1 MFSKMIR
8 AVAAAGLIGMLALA
22 ERGVAD
28 SGEIGCQIAD
38 DGASFLGQSGACA
51 GKLVVS
57 QADFDSVG
65 SSDMG
70 GDGSFSLTYEGEAYT
85 PADWYTG
92 NISDMESYFHGVE
105 DFNEDIGDWDTS
117 NVVNMRGMFGYARS
131 FNQDI
136 GDWDTSKVENML
148 GMFVAART
156 FNQDLGRWD
165 TSNVTR
171 MHWMFFAADSFNQD
185 IGDWNTSK
193 VFKMGAMFRA
203 AKAFNQDISGWD
215 TSKVVDM
222 SHMFFKAGSFDQ
234 DLSPWD
240 VRLIPEEPDNFDVDA
255 GSAWIE
261 AHKPIWGKN
270 GATAN
275 TCEVEADG
283 ASFLGQSGACAGKL
297 VVSQAD
303 FDSVGSSDM
312 GGDGSFSL
320 AYEGEAYT
328 PADWYT
334 GNISD
339 MESYFHG
346 VEDFNE
352 DIGDWDTS
360 NVVNMRGMFG
370 YAWSFNQD
378 IGDWDTSKV
387 ENMLGMFVAARNFN
401 QDIGDWDTSNVTRM
415 HWMFFA
421 ADSFNQDIG
430 DWDTSKVFKMGAMF
444 RAAKAFNQDISD
456 WDTSKVVDMSHMFFK
471 AGSFDQDLSRWDVR
485 LIPEEPDNFDV
496 DAGFAWLEAHKPV
509 WGQNGAIVRTCEVEA
524 GGASFLGQSGA
535 CAGKLVVS
543 QADFDAAGS
552 NRAGGDGSYAISLD
566 GQTYSAGE
574 WYTGNITD
582 MEDYFLQASEFN
594 EDISGW
600 ETSNVTDMGGMFE
613 GAVAFNQDVG
623 GWDTSNVTDMKKMFS
638 DAIFFDQDIGGWDT
652 SRVENMDDM
661 FSSARRFNQ
670 DIGDWDTSNVES
682 MRTMFHFAEAF
693 NQDIGDWN
701 TSSVTHMNYMFSSA
715 EAFNQDISSWDT
727 SNVEDMRQMFSNA
740 LVFDQDLASWNTS
753 KVRDMQGAF
762 KNAVSFNQDIGG
774 WDTSKVANMRWMFED
789 AAAFNQDIG
798 GWDTSLVSNMDSW
811 DVRLISE
818 APDNF
823 DVGTNASWLA
833 SHKPVWG
840 QSGATA
846 STNTCEVEAD
856 GASFLGQ
863 SGACAGKLVVS
874 QADFDAAGSNR
885 AGGDGSYA
893 ISLDG
898 QTYSAGEWYTGNI
911 TDMEDYFL
919 QASEFNEDI
928 SGWETSNVTD
938 MGGMFEGAVAFNQD
952 VGGWDTSNVT
962 DMKKMFSDA
971 IFFDQDI
978 GGWDTSR
985 VENMDDMF
993 SSARRFNQ
1001 DIGDW
1006 DTSNVESM
1014 RTMFHFAEAFN
1025 QDIGDW
1031 NTSSVTHMNYMFSS
1045 AEAFNQD
1052 ISSWDTSNVED
1063 MRQMFSNALVFDQDL
1078 ASWNTSKVR
1087 DMQGAFKNAVSFNQ
1101 DIGGWDTSKVAN
1113 MRWMFE
1119 DAAAFNQ
1126 DIGGWDTSLVSN
1138 MESMFENAR
1147 AFVQD
1152 LSMWDV
1158 RLISE
1163 APDSFDAGTSAS
1175 WLASH
1180 KPVWGQ
1186 SGATASTNT
1195 CEVEADGA
1203 SFLGQSGAC
1212 AGKLV
1217 VSQADFDAAGSNRA
1231 GGDGSYAI
1239 SLDGQTY
1246 SAGEWYTGNITDM
1259 EDYFLQASEFNEDIS
1274 GWETSNVTD
1283 MGGMFEGAVAF
1294 NQDVGGWDTSN
1305 VTDMKKMFSDA
1316 IFFDQDIGGWDTSR
1330 VENMD
1335 DMFSSARRFNQDIGA
1350 WDTSNVESMGGMF
1363 FFAEAFNQ
1371 DLSDWNTSSVTHMNY
1386 MFSSAAAF
1394 NQDISSWDTSN
1405 VEDMRQMF
1413 SNALVFDQD
1422 LASWNTSKVRDMQ
1435 GAFKNA
1441 VSFNQD
1447 IGGWD
1452 TSKVANM
1459 RWMFEDAA
1467 AFNQDIGGWDTS
1479 LVSNM
1484 DSMFEN
1490 ARAFVQD
1497 LSMWDVRLIS
1507 EAPDNFDVG
1516 TNASWLASHKPVWGQ
1531 SGATAST
1538 NTCEV
1543 EADGASFLGQ
1553 SGACAGKL
1561 VVSQADFDAAGS
1573 NRAGGDGSYAIS
1585 LDGQTYSAG
1594 EWYTGNITDMED
1606 YFLQA
1611 SEFNEDIS
1619 GWETSN
1625 VTDMGGMFEGAVA
1638 FNQDVGGWDTSNVTD
1653 MKKMFSD
1660 AIFFDQDI
1668 GGWDTSRVENM
1679 DDMFSSARRFN
1690 QDIGAWDTSN
1700 VESMG
1705 GMFFFAEA
1713 FNQDLS
1719 DWNTSSVTHMNYMF
1733 SSAAAFNQDISSW
1746 DTSNVEDMRQMFSNA
1761 LVFDQDLAS
1770 WNTSKVRD
1778 MQGAF
1783 KNAVSFNQD
1792 IGGWDTSKVANMRWM
1807 FEDAAAFNQDIGGW
1821 DTSLVSNMD
1830 SMFENARAFVQD
1842 LSMWDVRLISEAP
1855 DNFDVGTNASWLASH
1870 KPVWGQSGATASTNT
1885 CEVEADGASFL
1896 GQSGACAGKLVVSQA
1911 DFDAAGSNRAGGDGS
1926 YAISLDGQT
1935 YSAGEWYT
1943 GNITDMEDYFLQ
1955 ASEFNE
1961 DISGWETS
1969 NVTDMGGMF
1978 EGAVAFNQDVGG
1990 WDTSNVTDMKKMFSD
2005 AIFFDQDIGG
2015 WDTSRVENMDDMF
2028 SSARRFNQDIGD
2040 WDTSNV
2046 ESMRTMFH
2054 FAEAFNQDIGD
2065 WNTSS
2070 VTHMNYMFS
2079 SAEAFNQDISSWDTS
2094 NVEDMRQMFSNAL
2107 VFDQD
2112 LASWNTSKVRDMQGA
2127 FKNAVSFNQDIGGWD
2142 TSKVANMRWMFED
2155 AAAFNQDIGG
2165 WDTSL
2170 VSNMDSMFENARAF
2184 VQDLSMWDV
2193 RLISEAPDSFDAG
2206 TSASWLDVHKPNWS
2220 QSSVALA
2227 LSSDAVGP
2235 VAAAFTVLAEFTESV
2250 TGFDV
2255 TDVQVS
2261 NGRVDNFQGS
2271 GAAYSFDVTPISNG
2285 DVTVDVGAG
2294 VAQDAVGNGNEA
2306 AASLVM
2312 TADLDGST
2320 LDLSTT
2326 ASNPVAG
2333 EFTVT
2338 ATFSESVTGFEL
2350 DDVVVGNGTADNFS
2364 GSGAS
2369 YSFDV
2374 TPTSD
2379 GEVTVDVAA
2388 GVAFDG
2394 AGNGNAAAAQL
2405 SRTADMTAPT
2415 VSLTTLADGPFSGIF
2430 SVTVTFSEPVTGFGL
2445 SDVFVSNGT
2454 LSNLLG
2460 SGSIYTFNVTPE
2472 DDGDVTVDVVAG
2484 VAFDSAGNGNAA
2496 AAQLVRE
2503 ADLTAPTVG
2512 LATSGNSDVVG
2523 GVFTVTA
2530 TFSEAVTGLELAD
2543 IVVVN
2548 GTVSNFVGVSS
2559 LEYNFDVTPAS
2570 TGDVTVDV
2578 AAGVAVDSAGNSN
2591 IAASTLRVT
2600 ADLQAPTVV
2609 LDTGAD
2615 DFVSGTFTVTAT
2627 FSQAVTGFDA
2637 GDVVVTNASL
2647 DQFTGSGASYS
2658 FDVTPEDDGDV
2669 TVDVVAGVA
2678 FDSAGN
2684 GNAAAAQLVREADLT
2699 APTVGLATSGNSDVV
2714 GGVFTVTATF
2724 SEAVTGLELADIVVV
2739 NGTVS
2744 NFVGVSSLEYN
2755 FDVTPASTGDVTVDV
2770 AAGVAVDSAGNSN
2783 IAASTLRVTADLQAP
2798 TVVLDTGAD
2807 DFVSGTFTVT
2817 ATFSQA
2823 VTGFDAGDV
2832 VVTNASLDQFTGS
2845 GASYSF
2851 DVTPEDDGDVTVD
2864 VVAGAAQDGAGN
2876 ATAAAAQLTRT
2887 ADFTVPTVTLQ
2898 TSSSEPVGGPF
2909 SVTAEFSEDV
2919 SDFALDDLILTNALG
2934 DNLVGSGKVYSFN
2947 VTPTATGTV
2956 TILVAEEGVQD
2967 RAGNGNEASGQL
2979 SVTAD
2984 LTSPTV
2990 SLATSATSP
2999 VGTTFSVSAT
3009 FSEDVTDFDSSDVE
3023 VINGSLGNFSG
3034 SGRNYSFDITPQ
3046 GNGEVTVDVGAGV
3059 AQDAAGNGNA
3069 AATPLSLTADL
3080 DGSTLGLS
3088 TTASNPVAGEFMV
3101 TATFSE
3107 SVTGFEL
3114 NDIVVGNGTADNLQG
3129 AGADYS
3135 FVVTPISDG
3144 EVTVDVAAGVAVDP
3158 AGNGNFAAEIL
3169 SIEADMTAPTVSLT
3183 TAEDSVSD
3191 TFELMALFSE
3201 NVVGFEESDIV
3212 IVNGSVDA
3220 GTLVTLDGSAYAFD
3234 VRPDGNGDIT
3244 VEILAGAAQDAAGNP
3259 SAASQ
3264 TLVVSYDAPSPAL
3277 VVAQSD
3283 LSLVEGTS
3291 ETLTL
3296 ALASAPTS
3304 DVIVTLRSSD
3314 VDAVELIPSELIFTA
3329 ENWDTVQSAMAS
3341 ALDNSDLG
3349 SNSVTVALSVSSA
3362 DGYFDNLEDQM
3373 LAITVTDDDTAALV
3387 LGAENLTMAQ
3397 GESATLTLALSAR
3410 PSAEIS
3416 VAIASTD
3423 TNAIAVSPT
3432 VVVFAPEVWDR
3443 PQSITLTAL
3452 ESGASDDLGVLLDFV
3467 ALGAEFDGL
3476 RETVLVTVEG
3486 QVVEEDASDTGAVI
3500 SSMATSEVMGTQMGN
3515 VINDAI
3521 GAGVSSAGSLPSA
3534 NGLASAVDAGG
3545 ADTFDPNAYNRLSVL
3560 SSREASNGFTLVD
3573 WFSVGLSKASLD
3585 AELSGDGTYAYALIG
3600 QEMSKTASAVGGLV
3614 YGLETS
3620 SWEYD
3625 SETDV
3630 DRTGFSVGYYR
3641 AQIRGGL
3648 TYSGSAILTLSQ
3660 NDFVNNDGATGDALS
3675 TRWILKGGISGS
3687 RALGDR
3693 GARLKPYADLMYAT
3707 EALDA
3712 FTFSDSTTSR
3722 ESSAN
3727 MGRLGLG
3734 LEYATAPTASG
3745 SRLLVR
3751 GELSQVFGSDDITL
3765 SDGTVYSPNEDPVG
3779 SVTFGWITRSG
3790 ADTTAQIEL
3799 TFGELGNNEAEEI
3812 RLDGTVDRRF

>member
-38 DGASFLGQSGACA
+38 
-51 GKLVVS
+51 
-57 QADFDSVG
+57 
-65 SSDMG
+65 
-70 GDGSFSLTYEGEAYT
+70 
-85 PADWYTG
+85 
-92 NISDMESYFHGVE
+92 
-105 DFNEDIGDWDTS
+105 
-117 NVVNMRGMFGYARS
+117 
-131 FNQDI
+131 
-136 GDWDTSKVENML
+136 
-148 GMFVAART
+148 
-156 FNQDLGRWD
+156 
-165 TSNVTR
+165 
-171 MHWMFFAADSFNQD
+171 
-185 IGDWNTSK
+185 
-193 VFKMGAMFRA
+193 
-203 AKAFNQDISGWD
+203 
-215 TSKVVDM
+215 
-222 SHMFFKAGSFDQ
+222 
-234 DLSPWD
+234 
-240 VRLIPEEPDNFDVDA
+240 
-255 GSAWIE
+255 
-261 AHKPIWGKN
+261 
-270 GATAN
+270 
-275 TCEVEADG
+275 DG

-352 DIGDWDTS
+352 DIGDWDAS

-370 YAWSFNQD
+370 YARSFNQD

-401 QDIGDWDTSNVTRM
+401 QDIGRWDTSNVTRM

-524 GGASFLGQSGA
+524 G
-535 CAGKLVVS
+535 
-543 QADFDAAGS
+543 
-552 NRAGGDGSYAISLD
+552 
-566 GQTYSAGE
+566 
-574 WYTGNITD
+574 
-582 MEDYFLQASEFN
+582 
-594 EDISGW
+594 
-600 ETSNVTDMGGMFE
+600 
-613 GAVAFNQDVG
+613 
-623 GWDTSNVTDMKKMFS
+623 
-638 DAIFFDQDIGGWDT
+638 
-652 SRVENMDDM
+652 
-661 FSSARRFNQ
+661 
-670 DIGDWDTSNVES
+670 
-682 MRTMFHFAEAF
+682 
-693 NQDIGDWN
+693 
-701 TSSVTHMNYMFSSA
+701 
-715 EAFNQDISSWDT
+715 
-727 SNVEDMRQMFSNA
+727 
-740 LVFDQDLASWNTS
+740 
-753 KVRDMQGAF
+753 
-762 KNAVSFNQDIGG
+762 
-774 WDTSKVANMRWMFED
+774 
-789 AAAFNQDIG
+789 
-798 GWDTSLVSNMDSW
+798 
-811 DVRLISE
+811 
-818 APDNF
+818 
-823 DVGTNASWLA
+823 
-833 SHKPVWG
+833 
-840 QSGATA
+840 
-846 STNTCEVEAD
+846 
-856 GASFLGQ
+856 
-863 SGACAGKLVVS
+863 
-874 QADFDAAGSNR
+874 
-885 AGGDGSYA
+885 
-893 ISLDG
+893 
-898 QTYSAGEWYTGNI
+898 
-911 TDMEDYFL
+911 
-919 QASEFNEDI
+919 
-928 SGWETSNVTD
+928 
-938 MGGMFEGAVAFNQD
+938 
-952 VGGWDTSNVT
+952 
-962 DMKKMFSDA
+962 
-971 IFFDQDI
+971 
-978 GGWDTSR
+978 
-985 VENMDDMF
+985 
-993 SSARRFNQ
+993 
-1001 DIGDW
+1001 
-1006 DTSNVESM
+1006 
-1014 RTMFHFAEAFN
+1014 
-1025 QDIGDW
+1025 
-1031 NTSSVTHMNYMFSS
+1031 
-1045 AEAFNQD
+1045 
-1052 ISSWDTSNVED
+1052 
-1063 MRQMFSNALVFDQDL
+1063 
-1078 ASWNTSKVR
+1078 
-1087 DMQGAFKNAVSFNQ
+1087 
-1101 DIGGWDTSKVAN
+1101 
-1113 MRWMFE
+1113 
-1119 DAAAFNQ
+1119 
-1126 DIGGWDTSLVSN
+1126 
-1138 MESMFENAR
+1138 
-1147 AFVQD
+1147 
-1152 LSMWDV
+1152 
-1158 RLISE
+1158 
-1163 APDSFDAGTSAS
+1163 
-1175 WLASH
+1175 
-1180 KPVWGQ
+1180 
-1186 SGATASTNT
+1186 
-1195 CEVEADGA
+1195 GA

-1507 EAPDNFDVG
+1507 EAPD
-1516 TNASWLASHKPVWGQ
+1516 S
-1531 SGATAST
+1531 
-1538 NTCEV
+1538 
-1543 EADGASFLGQ
+1543 
-1553 SGACAGKL
+1553 
-1561 VVSQADFDAAGS
+1561 FDAG
-1573 NRAGGDGSYAIS
+1573 
-1585 LDGQTYSAG
+1585 
-1594 EWYTGNITDMED
+1594 
-1606 YFLQA
+1606 
-1611 SEFNEDIS
+1611 
-1619 GWETSN
+1619 TS
-1625 VTDMGGMFEGAVA
+1625 
-1638 FNQDVGGWDTSNVTD
+1638 
-1653 MKKMFSD
+1653 
-1660 AIFFDQDI
+1660 
-1668 GGWDTSRVENM
+1668 
-1679 DDMFSSARRFN
+1679 
-1690 QDIGAWDTSN
+1690 
-1700 VESMG
+1700 
-1705 GMFFFAEA
+1705 
-1713 FNQDLS
+1713 
-1719 DWNTSSVTHMNYMF
+1719 
-1733 SSAAAFNQDISSW
+1733 
-1746 DTSNVEDMRQMFSNA
+1746 
-1761 LVFDQDLAS
+1761 
-1770 WNTSKVRD
+1770 
-1778 MQGAF
+1778 
-1783 KNAVSFNQD
+1783 
-1792 IGGWDTSKVANMRWM
+1792 
-1807 FEDAAAFNQDIGGW
+1807 
-1821 DTSLVSNMD
+1821 
-1830 SMFENARAFVQD
+1830 
-1842 LSMWDVRLISEAP
+1842 
-1855 DNFDVGTNASWLASH
+1855 ASWLASH

-2079 SAEAFNQDISSWDTS
+2079 SAAAFNQDISSWDTS

-2460 SGSIYTFNVTPE
+2460 SGSIYTFNLTPE

-2658 FDVTPEDDGDV
+2658 FDVTPISDGV
-2669 TVDVVAGVA
+2669 
-2678 FDSAGN
+2678 
-2684 GNAAAAQLVREADLT
+2684 
-2699 APTVGLATSGNSDVV
+2699 
-2714 GGVFTVTATF
+2714 
-2724 SEAVTGLELADIVVV
+2724 
-2739 NGTVS
+2739 
-2744 NFVGVSSLEYN
+2744 
-2755 FDVTPASTGDVTVDV
+2755 VTVDV
-2770 AAGVAVDSAGNSN
+2770 A
-2783 IAASTLRVTADLQAP
+2783 
-2798 TVVLDTGAD
+2798 
-2807 DFVSGTFTVT
+2807 
-2817 ATFSQA
+2817 
-2823 VTGFDAGDV
+2823 
-2832 VVTNASLDQFTGS
+2832 
-2845 GASYSF
+2845 
-2851 DVTPEDDGDVTVD
+2851 
-2864 VVAGAAQDGAGN
+2864 AGAAQDGAGN

-2887 ADFTVPTVTLQ
+2887 ADLTVPTVTLQ
-2898 TSSSEPVGGPF
+2898 TSSPEPVGGTF
-2909 SVTAEFSEDV
+2909 SVTAEFSEEV
-2919 SDFALDDLILTNALG
+2919 SDFALDDLILTNAVG
-2934 DNLVGSGKVYSFN
+2934 TNLVGSGKVYSFN
-2947 VTPTATGTV
+2947 VTPAATGTV

-2967 RAGNGNEASGQL
+2967 RAGNGNEASDQL

-3244 VEILAGAAQDAAGNP
+3244 VEILAGAAQDAARNP

-3314 VDAVELIPSELIFTA
+3314 VDAVELTPSELIFTA

-3410 PSAEIS
+3410 PSAEVS

-3423 TNAIAVSPT
+3423 ANAIAVSPT

-3452 ESGASDDLGVLLDFV
+3452 ESGASDDLDVLLDFV

-3476 RETVLVTVEG
+3476 NETVLVTVEG

-3799 TFGELGNNEAEEI
+3799 TFGELGNDEAEEI